1 MMTGND
7 RMRMDLDL
15 DRRGATLPRQ
25 LDLAELEAVEGG
37 GPHIAAVAVAAVGA
51 AAVGVV
57 VGAGAAAL
65 GIAVGIAI
73 S

>member
-7 RMRMDLDL
+7 RMRMDL

-37 GPHIAAVAVAAVGA
+37 GPPLLAVAAAAAGA
-51 AAVGVV
+51 AAVGFV